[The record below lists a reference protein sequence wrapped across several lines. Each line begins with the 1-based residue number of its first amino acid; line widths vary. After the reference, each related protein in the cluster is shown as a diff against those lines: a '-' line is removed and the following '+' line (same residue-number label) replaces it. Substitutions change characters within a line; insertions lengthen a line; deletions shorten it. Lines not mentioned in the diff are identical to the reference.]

1 MSSVGLVVP
10 VHLPLKMVD
19 ALKNKMEKLRADKH
33 EATANA
39 DMSEASVKEVGE
51 RCTVHDKDIQ
61 ELEERLNV
69 LEDDLDKA
77 ETVSKEQIQ
86 SLENQLREW
95 DQRASAGEGRVR
107 SLQGEK
113 EKLERGLDDVRSE
126 KAKVLSELESLGL
139 SLDD

>member
-1 MSSVGLVVP
+1 
-10 VHLPLKMVD
+10 MVD
-19 ALKNKMEKLRADKH
+19 ALKNKMEKLRADMF
-33 EATANA
+33 EATSNA
-39 DMSEASVKEVGE
+39 DQSEETVKAVEE
-51 RCTVHDKDIQ
+51 RCSRHDGDIQ

-113 EKLERGLDDVRSE
+113 EKLERNLEDIRSE
-126 KAKVLSELESLGL
+126 KTKVLSELESLGL